1 MRFGIA
7 LPNFRPLG
15 SRDALVEL
23 AQQAEALGYDSI
35 WATDI
40 VVQTRGAADERFAYS
55 LEALTVTAYLAALT
69 TRVRLGISVL
79 VLPQRSPVL
88 VAKEAATLDY
98 LSGGRLVLGVGA
110 GYHEMQF
117 RWLGAEFRQRGQR
130 LDEYILAMR
139 ELWTAPEP
147 RFDGQCVAFSE
158 VVFSPRPVQPQG
170 PPIVIGG
177 SSPAALRRVA
187 RLADGWHPVGLT
199 PTQYAAGMRQIRALA
214 NGRPVEGS
222 LRIRTVVDRGLEAK
236 MGGDR
241 VVQVSLDGSPA
252 ELRGRIE
259 EYRAAGVEHLVAYFE
274 ADDLQ
279 TTLRDMQRFAA
290 EVCQAFHHPRKPDDQ
305 DGGPSGVPPS

>member
-7 LPNFRPLG
+7 LPNFRPFG
-15 SRDALVEL
+15 TRQVLVEI
-23 AQQAEALGYDSI
+23 AQQAEGLGYDSI
-35 WATDI
+35 WATD
-40 VVQTRGAADERFAYS
+40 VVLQTRSAEDERFAHA

-69 TRVRLGISVL
+69 TRIQLGISVL
-79 VLPQRSPVL
+79 VLPQRSPVV
-88 VAKEAATLDY
+88 VAKEVATLDC
-98 LSGGRLVLGVGA
+98 LSDGRLVLGVGA

-117 RWLGAEFRQRGQR
+117 RWLGADFPRRGQR

-147 RFDGQCVAFSE
+147 RFEGRYVTFSDVAFL
-158 VVFSPRPVQPQG
+158 PRPVQPQG

-199 PTQYAAGMRQIRALA
+199 PTQFAAAMKQIRALA
-214 NGRPVEGS
+214 NGRQVEGS

-236 MGGDR
+236 VGGDS
-241 VVQVSLDGSPA
+241 VAQVSLDGSPA
-252 ELRGRIE
+252 ELRARIE
-259 EYRAAGVEHLVAYFE
+259 EYEAAGVSHLVVYFE

-279 TTLRDMQRFAA
+279 IVLRDMRRFAD
-290 EVCQAFHHPRKPDDQ
+290 EVCPAFR
-305 DGGPSGVPPS
+305 GRG

>member
-15 SRDALVEL
+15 TRHALVEM

-40 VVQTRGAADERFAYS
+40 VVQTRSAADERFSYS

-69 TRVRLGISVL
+69 TRVQLGISVL

-88 VAKEAATLDY
+88 VAKEAATLDC

-117 RWLGAEFRQRGQR
+117 RWLGADFRSRGQR
-130 LDEYILAMR
+130 LDEYIRAMR
-139 ELWTAPEP
+139 QLWSTPEQ
-147 RFDGQCVAFSE
+147 RFDGQYVAFSD
-158 VVFSPRPVQPQG
+158 VAFSPRPVQPQG

-187 RLADGWHPVGLT
+187 QLADGWHPVGLT
-199 PTQYAAGMRQIRALA
+199 PAQYAAGMRQIHALA
-214 NGRPVEGS
+214 NGRQVEGS
-222 LRIRTVVDRGLEAK
+222 LRIRTVVDRRLEAK
-236 MGGDR
+236 MGGDS

-252 ELRGRIE
+252 ELGARIE
-259 EYRAAGVEHLVAYFE
+259 EYQAAGVGHLVVYFE

-279 TTLRDMQRFAA
+279 TTLRDMQCFAA
-290 EVCQAFHHPRKPDDQ
+290 EVCPAFRQPRKQDDQ
-305 DGGPSGVPPS
+305 ERGHASVPLS